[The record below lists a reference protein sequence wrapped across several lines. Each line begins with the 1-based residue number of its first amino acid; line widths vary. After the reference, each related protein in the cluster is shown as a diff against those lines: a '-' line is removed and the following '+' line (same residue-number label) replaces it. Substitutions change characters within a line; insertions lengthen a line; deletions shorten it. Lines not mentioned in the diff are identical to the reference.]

1 MPQSDN
7 NNFWNALLTAG
18 ASMYAQGKKKKEDNK
33 QLEWM
38 NSILADKRRYEE
50 ENVARYKSSPAAQ
63 MSPMIMEMLVGAY
76 APKFKKYGIDMP
88 LDKMLAAITGGG
100 SGPGGVSGAPEGTG
114 GSTGATQRQS
124 IDDLSS
130 GKGIKWGFQ
139 ARSDGTF
146 GPANTTMKNGTQY
159 TMGKLDPEIE
169 GYNGKDWGN
178 KLGSSDGDIFGREQ
192 TRDGTG
198 GAEWTKDSKGRK
210 VYGGTLAT
218 GGRTAYTP
226 SKTNVSD
233 WRDTIVH
240 RGGMDDDNWVPEI
253 EGTQSQ
259 DPISIMTGNGIVDR
273 IQGSAVRNVP
283 GAVGGLLFGPFG
295 AAAGKRVGNAFYN
308 SGFDGKKET
317 PRDWGDI
324 WSNLIFGR
332 DSREAN

>member
-18 ASMYAQGKKKKEDNK
+18 ASMFAQGKKKKEDNK

-240 RGGMDDDNWVPEI
+240 RGGMDDDNWTGTPPASGANPVDTMLGVPS
-253 EGTQSQ
+253 T
-259 DPISIMTGNGIVDR
+259 DPTPGFLNPGNWWMKFIKH
-273 IQGSAVRNVP
+273 VP
-283 GAVGGLLFGPFG
+283 GYGSILSG
-295 AAAGKRVGNAFYN
+295 AGNELYKH
-308 SGFDGKKET
+308 GIGDGEPDNTSWKYVN
-317 PRDWGDI
+317 PQ
-324 WSNLIFGR
+324 
-332 DSREAN
+332 